1 MNTYSY
7 TKQEKYDARHTDI
20 AEFLVS
26 HGAQLKR
33 SGGEFEWNYGCEKIT
48 IRGSVWY
55 NHYRMEGGNA
65 LDFVTKYFK
74 VDFPVAM
81 EMLLGRAGSTEPAP
95 YFQQSEKELKT
106 DAGAFALPEPNRNI
120 RRVFTYLHRYRRI
133 DPDVINYFHAKR
145 MLYED
150 TQYHNAV
157 FVGFDEAGVPRHA
170 HKRGSHT
177 ATTYKCNCVASDL
190 NNSFHHIGTSEKIY
204 VFEAPIDMLS
214 FISMYQDRWQEDSYV
229 ALCSVAPAALLHQLE
244 VNPKLR
250 FVYLCL
256 DNDNAGNA
264 ACERITNQLRKQGD
278 YCVERLTP
286 TLKDW
291 NEDLCSIE
299 EESLTQGM

>member
-1 MNTYSY
+1 MSIHNY

-20 AEFLVS
+20 AAFLVS

-33 SGGEFEWNYGCEKIT
+33 SGGELEWNYGCEKIT
-48 IRGSVWY
+48 IRGSAWF

-65 LDFVTKYFK
+65 LDFVRKFYD
-74 VDFPVAM
+74 VDFPTAM
-81 EMLLGRAGSTEPAP
+81 EMLLGRTGSSEPVP
-95 YFQQSEKELKT
+95 CFPQSEKKSKT
-106 DAGAFALPEPNRNI
+106 EHGDFALPESHRNF

-133 DPDVINYFHAKR
+133 DPDIINYFHAKR

-150 TQYHNAV
+150 TPYHNAV

-170 HKRGSHT
+170 HRRGSHNT
-177 ATTYKCNCVASDL
+177 AFKGNCVASDL
-190 NNSFHHIGTSEKIY
+190 NYSFHHIGTSDRIY

-214 FISMYQDRWQEDSYV
+214 FISMNQDRWQEDSYV
-229 ALCSVAPAALLHQLE
+229 ALCSVASAALLHQLE

-250 FVYLCL
+250 SVYLCL